1 VTGASTSTIAGST
14 ASAGPRATP
23 SSAVPSFHS
32 SPNPKGAPA
41 MSIQSAT
48 GPSYPGL
55 SWLRGI
61 DYRNY
66 VVYAGFLLI
75 LLVLSVALR
84 DDGFFTQQNLTN
96 ILLQTA
102 PITVMAVGTVFVLS
116 TGEIDLSIGSVVALS
131 SLVAAT
137 QLRDNGLVAGIAA
150 GLATG
155 IIVGLVNGLLV
166 TKLRLPSFLVTL
178 GMMGLVIGLAQRL
191 TGLQAVPST
200 NELFN
205 GLFGSGSLAGIST
218 LILWSVAAVGLGH
231 YVYRHTRTGAHV
243 LAVGDNPRASRVSGI
258 NVDRIKVGALVASGL
273 CAAIAGMLYTGRL
286 HGATYTLGSADL
298 LTVIAA
304 VVVGG
309 TRLSGGRGT
318 IVGALVGSLILGLLN
333 NGLILAGLSVSEQQ
347 IARGLII
354 LIAVALTLREDKA

>member
-1 VTGASTSTIAGST
+1 
-14 ASAGPRATP
+14 
-23 SSAVPSFHS
+23 
-32 SPNPKGAPA
+32 
-41 MSIQSAT
+41 MSVRSAT
-48 GPSYPGL
+48 GASYPGL
-55 SWLRGI
+55 SRLRSI
-61 DYRNY
+61 DLRNY

-102 PITVMAVGTVFVLS
+102 PITVMAVGMVFVLS

-137 QLRDNGLVAGIAA
+137 QLRDNGLTAGIAA

-155 IIVGLVNGLLV
+155 IVVGLVNGLLV

-258 NVDRIKVGALVASGL
+258 HVDRIKVGALVASGL

-318 IVGALVGSLILGLLN
+318 VVGALVGSLILGLLN

-354 LIAVALTLREDKA
+354 LVAVALTLREDKA

>member
-1 VTGASTSTIAGST
+1 MTTV
-14 ASAGPRATP
+14 
-23 SSAVPSFHS
+23 
-32 SPNPKGAPA
+32 SPPTKGEPA
-41 MSIQSAT
+41 MSVQTAT
-48 GPSYPGL
+48 PARETAMS
-55 SWLRGI
+55 RFREI
-61 DYRNY
+61 DHRNY

-75 LLVLSVALR
+75 LAVLSVVLH
-84 DDGFFTQQNLTN
+84 DDGFLTRQNLTN

-102 PITVMAVGTVFVLS
+102 PITVMAVGMVFVLS

-131 SLVAAT
+131 ALVAAT
-137 QLRDNGLVAGIAA
+137 QLRDNGLVTGITA

-155 IIVGLVNGLLV
+155 IVVGLVNGLLV

-191 TGLQAVPST
+191 TNLQAVPST
-200 NELFN
+200 HELFN
-205 GLFGSGSLAGIST
+205 GIFGSGSLAGIST
-218 LILWSVAAVGLGH
+218 LLLWSAVAVGLGH
-231 YVYRHTRTGAHV
+231 YIYRHTRIGAHV
-243 LAVGDNPRASRVSGI
+243 LAVGDNSRASRVSGI
-258 NVDRIKVGALVASGL
+258 NVDRIKIGALVASGT

-309 TRLSGGRGT
+309 TRLFGGRGT
-318 IVGALVGSLILGLLN
+318 IMGALVGSLILGMLN
-333 NGLILAGLSVSEQQ
+333 NGLILAGLTVSEQQ

-354 LIAVALTLREDKA
+354 LIAVALTLREEKA

>member
-1 VTGASTSTIAGST
+1 MKT
-14 ASAGPRATP
+14 ATAWMRQ
-23 SSAVPSFHS
+23 VD
-32 SPNPKGAPA
+32 
-41 MSIQSAT
+41 
-48 GPSYPGL
+48 
-55 SWLRGI
+55 LRG
-61 DYRNY
+61 Y
-66 VVYAGFLLI
+66 VVYVGFLLI
-75 LLVLSVALR
+75 FAVLAVLLR
-84 DDGFFTQQNLTN
+84 DDGFLTRQNLTN

-116 TGEIDLSIGSVVALS
+116 TGEIDLSIGSVVALAA
-131 SLVAAT
+131 LVSAI
-137 QLRDNGLVAGIAA
+137 QLRDHGLVAGTAA

-155 IIVGLVNGLLV
+155 AVVGLVNGLLV

-191 TGLQAVPST
+191 TQLRAVPST
-200 NELFN
+200 DEYFN
-205 GLFGSGSLAGIST
+205 GLFGSGGIAGIST
-218 LILWSVAAVGLGH
+218 LILWSAAAVLAGH

-243 LAVGDNPRASRVSGI
+243 LAVGDNPGASRVSGI
-258 NVDRIKVGALVASGL
+258 HVDRIKVGVMVASAV
-273 CAAIAGMLYTGRL
+273 CAAVAGMLYTGRL
-286 HGATYTLGSADL
+286 HGATYTLGASDL

-318 IVGALVGSLILGLLN
+318 VGGALVGSLILGMLN

-354 LIAVALTLREDKA
+354 LVAVALTLREDKA

>member
-1 VTGASTSTIAGST
+1 MPTQT
-14 ASAGPRATP
+14 
-23 SSAVPSFHS
+23 
-32 SPNPKGAPA
+32 APA
-41 MSIQSAT
+41 PAKVAT
-48 GPSYPGL
+48 GR
-55 SWLRGI
+55 LRGL
-61 DYRNY
+61 DPRSY
-66 VVYAGFLLI
+66 VVYIGFVLIFVVMAILLRNDGFL
-75 LLVLSVALR
+75 S
-84 DDGFFTQQNLTN
+84 QQNLTN

-137 QLRDNGLVAGIAA
+137 QLRDHGLIAGIVA

-155 IIVGLVNGLLV
+155 VVVGLINGLLV

-191 TGLQAVPST
+191 TQLQAVPST
-200 NELFN
+200 DELFN
-205 GLFGSGSLAGIST
+205 GLFGSGYLAGIST
-218 LILWSVAAVGLGH
+218 LILWSAVAVAVGH
-231 YVYRHTRTGAHV
+231 YVYRNTRTGAHV

-258 NVDRIKVGALVASGL
+258 RVDRIKIGVLVASGL

-286 HGATYTLGSADL
+286 HGATYTLGASDL

-318 IVGALVGSLILGLLN
+318 VVGALIGSLILGLLN

>member
-1 VTGASTSTIAGST
+1 MSTHTATRQTGT
-14 ASAGPRATP
+14 APGPRRQR
-23 SSAVPSFHS
+23 VD
-32 SPNPKGAPA
+32 
-41 MSIQSAT
+41 
-48 GPSYPGL
+48 L
-55 SWLRGI
+55 
-61 DYRNY
+61 RNY
-66 VVYAGFLLI
+66 IVYIGFLLI
-75 LLVLSVALR
+75 FIVLAILLR
-84 DDGFFTQQNLTN
+84 DKGFLSQQNMTN

-137 QLRDNGLVAGIAA
+137 QLRDHGLVAGIAA
-150 GLATG
+150 GLAIG
-155 IIVGLVNGLLV
+155 ILVGVVNGLLV

-191 TGLQAVPST
+191 TQLQAVPST
-200 NELFN
+200 NEWFN
-205 GLFGSGSLAGIST
+205 GLFGSGRLAGIST
-218 LILWSVAAVGLGH
+218 LILWSGAAVGIGH
-231 YVYRHTRTGAHV
+231 YIYRHTRVGAHV
-243 LAVGDNPRASRVSGI
+243 LAAGDNPRAARVSGI
-258 NVDRIKVGALVASGL
+258 NVDRIKIGVLVTSGV

-318 IVGALVGSLILGLLN
+318 IIGALVGSLILGLLN
-333 NGLILAGLSVSEQQ
+333 NGLVLAGLSVSEQQ

-354 LIAVALTLREDKA
+354 LIAVALTLREERT

>member
-1 VTGASTSTIAGST
+1 
-14 ASAGPRATP
+14 
-23 SSAVPSFHS
+23 
-32 SPNPKGAPA
+32 
-41 MSIQSAT
+41 MSVRSAT
-48 GPSYPGL
+48 GTSYPGL
-55 SWLRGI
+55 SRFRSI

-137 QLRDNGLVAGIAA
+137 QLRDNGLAAGIAA

-155 IIVGLVNGLLV
+155 ILVGLVNGLLV

-200 NELFN
+200 DELFN
-205 GLFGSGSLAGIST
+205 GLFGSGTLAGIST
-218 LILWSVAAVGLGH
+218 LILWSLAAVGLGH

-258 NVDRIKVGALVASGL
+258 NVDRVKVGALVASGL

-318 IVGALVGSLILGLLN
+318 IVGALIGSLILGLLN

-354 LIAVALTLREDKA
+354 LVAVALTLREDKA

>member
-1 VTGASTSTIAGST
+1 MSVLSETGA
-14 ASAGPRATP
+14 
-23 SSAVPSFHS
+23 
-32 SPNPKGAPA
+32 
-41 MSIQSAT
+41 
-48 GPSYPGL
+48 SYPGL
-55 SWLRGI
+55 SRLRNL

-66 VVYAGFLLI
+66 VVYVGFLLI
-75 LLVLSVALR
+75 LLVLAVALR

-116 TGEIDLSIGSVVALS
+116 SGEIDLSIGSVVALS

-155 IIVGLVNGLLV
+155 IVVGLVNGLLV

-205 GLFGSGSLAGIST
+205 GLFGSGTLAGIST
-218 LILWSVAAVGLGH
+218 LILWSLAAVGLGH

-243 LAVGDNPRASRVSGI
+243 LAVGDNAQASRVSGI
-258 NVDRIKVGALVASGL
+258 NVDRIKVGALVASGV

-354 LIAVALTLREDKA
+354 LVAVALTLREDKA

>member
-1 VTGASTSTIAGST
+1 MSTQIPTRQTGT
-14 ASAGPRATP
+14 PP
-23 SSAVPSFHS
+23 SSGRPRVD
-32 SPNPKGAPA
+32 
-41 MSIQSAT
+41 
-48 GPSYPGL
+48 
-55 SWLRGI
+55 LRNFI
-61 DYRNY
+61 
-66 VVYAGFLLI
+66 VYIGFLLI
-75 LLVLSVALR
+75 FVVLAILLR
-84 DDGFFTQQNLTN
+84 NKGFLGQQNLTN

-137 QLRDNGLVAGIAA
+137 QLRDHGLVAGIVA
-150 GLATG
+150 GLGTG
-155 IIVGLVNGLLV
+155 ILVGIINGLLV

-191 TGLQAVPST
+191 TQLQAVPST
-200 NELFN
+200 NVYFN

-218 LILWSVAAVGLGH
+218 LILWSGAAVGIGH
-231 YVYRHTRTGAHV
+231 YIYRHTRVGAHV
-243 LAVGDNPRASRVSGI
+243 LAVGDNPRAARVSGI
-258 NVDRIKVGALVASGL
+258 NVDRIKIGVLVASGA

-309 TRLSGGRGT
+309 TRLSGGRGSV
-318 IVGALVGSLILGLLN
+318 IGALVGSLILGLLN
-333 NGLILAGLSVSEQQ
+333 NGLVLAGLSVSEQQ

-354 LIAVALTLREDKA
+354 LIAVALTLREEKV

>member
-1 VTGASTSTIAGST
+1 MSTQTPTRQTGT
-14 ASAGPRATP
+14 APSPRRQR
-23 SSAVPSFHS
+23 VD
-32 SPNPKGAPA
+32 
-41 MSIQSAT
+41 
-48 GPSYPGL
+48 L
-55 SWLRGI
+55 
-61 DYRNY
+61 RNY
-66 VVYAGFLLI
+66 IVYIGFLLI
-75 LLVLSVALR
+75 FIVLAILLR
-84 DDGFFTQQNLTN
+84 DKGFLSQQNLTN

-116 TGEIDLSIGSVVALS
+116 TGEIDLSIGSVIALS

-137 QLRDNGLVAGIAA
+137 QLRDHGLVVGIAA
-150 GLATG
+150 GLGTG
-155 IIVGLVNGLLV
+155 ILVGIVNGLLV

-191 TGLQAVPST
+191 TQLQAVPST
-200 NELFN
+200 NEWFN
-205 GLFGSGSLAGIST
+205 GLFGSGRLAGIST
-218 LILWSVAAVGLGH
+218 LILWSGAAVGIGH
-231 YVYRHTRTGAHV
+231 YIYRHTRVGAHV
-243 LAVGDNPRASRVSGI
+243 LAAGDNARAARVSGI
-258 NVDRIKVGALVASGL
+258 NVDRIKIGVLVASGA

-333 NGLILAGLSVSEQQ
+333 NGLVLAGLSVSEQQ

-354 LIAVALTLREDKA
+354 LIAVALTLREERT

>member
-1 VTGASTSTIAGST
+1 LA
-14 ASAGPRATP
+14 
-23 SSAVPSFHS
+23 
-32 SPNPKGAPA
+32 
-41 MSIQSAT
+41 
-48 GPSYPGL
+48 
-55 SWLRGI
+55 
-61 DYRNY
+61 
-66 VVYAGFLLI
+66 
-75 LLVLSVALR
+75 
-84 DDGFFTQQNLTN
+84 
-96 ILLQTA
+96 
-102 PITVMAVGTVFVLS
+102 
-116 TGEIDLSIGSVVALS
+116 
-131 SLVAAT
+131 
-137 QLRDNGLVAGIAA
+137 AGIAA

-155 IIVGLVNGLLV
+155 VLVGLVNGLLV

-178 GMMGLVIGLAQRL
+178 GMMGLVIGIAQRL
-191 TGLQAVPST
+191 TQLQAVPST

-205 GLFGSGSLAGIST
+205 GLFGSGTLAGVST
-218 LILWSVAAVGLGH
+218 LILWSAVAVGLGH

-258 NVDRIKVGALVASGL
+258 HVDRIKMGALVASGL

-286 HGATYTLGSADL
+286 HGATYTLGSSDL

-318 IVGALVGSLILGLLN
+318 IMGALVGSLILGLLN

-354 LIAVALTLREDKA
+354 LIAVALTLREDKV

>member
-1 VTGASTSTIAGST
+1 MSVR
-14 ASAGPRATP
+14 SAA
-23 SSAVPSFHS
+23 
-32 SPNPKGAPA
+32 GAP
-41 MSIQSAT
+41 ST
-48 GPSYPGL
+48 GTSR
-55 SWLRGI
+55 LRSI

-84 DDGFFTQQNLTN
+84 NDGFFTQQNLTN

-137 QLRDNGLVAGIAA
+137 QLRDHGLVAGVAA

-155 IIVGLVNGLLV
+155 VLVGLANGLLV

-178 GMMGLVIGLAQRL
+178 GMMGLVIGVAQRL
-191 TGLQAVPST
+191 TNLQAVPST

-218 LILWSVAAVGLGH
+218 LILWSGVAVGLGH
-231 YVYRHTRTGAHV
+231 YVYRHSRTGAHV

-273 CAAIAGMLYTGRL
+273 CAAVAGMLYTGRL

-318 IVGALVGSLILGLLN
+318 IMGALVGSLILGLLN

>member
-1 VTGASTSTIAGST
+1 MSATPA
-14 ASAGPRATP
+14 ASAA
-23 SSAVPSFHS
+23 
-32 SPNPKGAPA
+32 AP
-41 MSIQSAT
+41 
-48 GPSYPGL
+48 PGR
-55 SWLRGI
+55 SRLRNL
-61 DYRNY
+61 DLRNY

-75 LLVLSVALR
+75 LVVLAVALR
-84 DDGFFTQQNLTN
+84 NDGFLTQQNLTN

-102 PITVMAVGTVFVLS
+102 PITVMAVGMVFVLS

-137 QLRDNGLVAGIAA
+137 QLRDNGLVAGIAS

-155 IIVGLVNGLLV
+155 VVVGLVNGVLV

-205 GLFGSGSLAGIST
+205 GLFGSGTLAGIST
-218 LILWSVAAVGLGH
+218 LILWSLAAVGLGH

-258 NVDRIKVGALVASGL
+258 DVDRIKIGALLVSGV
-273 CAAIAGMLYTGRL
+273 CAAVAGMLYTGRL
-286 HGATYTLGSADL
+286 HGATYTLGSSDL

-354 LIAVALTLREDKA
+354 LIAVALTLREDK

>member
-1 VTGASTSTIAGST
+1 MSVET
-14 ASAGPRATP
+14 ATPARATP
-23 SSAVPSFHS
+23 
-32 SPNPKGAPA
+32 
-41 MSIQSAT
+41 MSR
-48 GPSYPGL
+48 
-55 SWLRGI
+55 LREI

-75 LLVLSVALR
+75 FAVLSVALH
-84 DDGFFTQQNLTN
+84 DDAFLTQQNLTN
-96 ILLQTA
+96 ILMQTA

-131 SLVAAT
+131 ALVAAT
-137 QLRDNGLVAGIAA
+137 QLRDHGLVAGITA

-155 IIVGLVNGLLV
+155 IVIGLINGLLV

-178 GMMGLVIGLAQRL
+178 GMMGLVIGLAQRI
-191 TGLQAVPST
+191 TNLQAVPST

-205 GLFGSGSLAGIST
+205 GLFGSGSLAGTST
-218 LILWSVAAVGLGH
+218 LILWSGAAVVLGH
-231 YVYRHTRTGAHV
+231 YLFRHTRIGAHV

-258 NVDRIKVGALVASGL
+258 NVDRIKIGALIASGM

-286 HGATYTLGSADL
+286 QGATYTLGSTDL

-309 TRLSGGRGT
+309 TRLFGGRGT
-318 IVGALVGSLILGLLN
+318 IMGALVGSLILGLLN

-354 LIAVALTLREDKA
+354 LIAVALTLREDKS

>member
-1 VTGASTSTIAGST
+1 MSTQTAPSQTTTSPGSQR
-14 ASAGPRATP
+14 PR
-23 SSAVPSFHS
+23 VD
-32 SPNPKGAPA
+32 
-41 MSIQSAT
+41 
-48 GPSYPGL
+48 L
-55 SWLRGI
+55 
-61 DYRNY
+61 RNY
-66 VVYAGFLLI
+66 IVYIGFVVIFLALAILLRDAGFL
-75 LLVLSVALR
+75 SR
-84 DDGFFTQQNLTN
+84 QNLTN

-137 QLRDNGLVAGIAA
+137 QLQDNGLVAGITA

-178 GMMGLVIGLAQRL
+178 GMMGLVIGLAQRI
-191 TGLQAVPST
+191 TQLQAVPST
-200 NELFN
+200 NEWFN
-205 GLFGSGSLAGIST
+205 GLFGSGRLAEIST
-218 LILWSVAAVGLGH
+218 LILWSGAAVGIGH
-231 YVYRHTRTGAHV
+231 YLYRHTRIGAHV
-243 LAVGDNPRASRVSGI
+243 LAVGDNPRAARVSGI
-258 NVDRIKVGALVASGL
+258 NVGRIKIGVLVASGV
-273 CAAIAGMLYTGRL
+273 CAAVAGMLYTGRL

-318 IVGALVGSLILGLLN
+318 VVGALVGSLILGLLN

-354 LIAVALTLREDKA
+354 LIAVALTLREERT

>member
-1 VTGASTSTIAGST
+1 
-14 ASAGPRATP
+14 
-23 SSAVPSFHS
+23 
-32 SPNPKGAPA
+32 
-41 MSIQSAT
+41 MSVRSAT
-48 GPSYPGL
+48 GAPYPGL
-55 SWLRGI
+55 SRLRSI

-66 VVYAGFLLI
+66 VVYAGFLAI

-84 DDGFFTQQNLTN
+84 DDGFLTQQNLTN

-137 QLRDNGLVAGIAA
+137 QLRDNGLAAGIAA

-155 IIVGLVNGLLV
+155 ILVGLVNGLLV

-178 GMMGLVIGLAQRL
+178 GMMGLVIGVAQRL

-218 LILWSVAAVGLGH
+218 LILWSAAAVGLGH

-258 NVDRIKVGALVASGL
+258 HVDRIKVGALVASGL

-318 IVGALVGSLILGLLN
+318 IMGALVGSLILGLLN

-354 LIAVALTLREDKA
+354 LVAVALTLREDKA